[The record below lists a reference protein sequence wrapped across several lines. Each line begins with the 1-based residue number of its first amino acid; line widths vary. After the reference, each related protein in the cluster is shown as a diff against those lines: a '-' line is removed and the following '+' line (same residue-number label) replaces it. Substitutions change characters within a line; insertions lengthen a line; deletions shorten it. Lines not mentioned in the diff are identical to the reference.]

1 MRNSTRFGLILLGL
15 TLLVITLIDVT
26 RDRQVDWT
34 RTYNQ
39 YDKIPYGLFVTRSE
53 LPTILDDRPISD
65 FTNTSY
71 PFIKTFL
78 KGKEASSV
86 VYVVDRFTEGKE
98 VVDELLN
105 YVGRGGEVFISS
117 NVIPYRLLDTLG
129 IKQDYYYEQDPSV
142 LLDFEDRP
150 FSLSNGKKAF
160 YKDLEYP
167 GLFYDLDSSAV
178 RIIGSFEAGKNKQKY
193 PNFIEAKYHKGRFIF
208 HLEPLMFTN
217 YYMLQQDNYQY
228 GATALKLLSRKEVY
242 WYDAWNNNEKEARTP
257 LRFLLLND
265 GLRQGWY
272 ILLFALILLLLFKSK
287 REQAAV
293 KVVLPEPNLSKEF
306 AKTIASMYFE
316 NGTPGNLGQK
326 KIEYFL
332 YDLRTQ
338 FQLDIQQLE
347 EPDFVQQVAMKSGV
361 AVDTCSNLIRVLIAN
376 RNNKSMTDKGL
387 LALNEL
393 IEDFKHKA
401 NML

>member
-53 LPTILDDRPISD
+53 LPTILDKRPISN

-129 IKQDYYYEQDPSV
+129 VKQDYYYEQDPSV

-150 FSLSNGKKAF
+150 FSLSNGKK
-160 YKDLEYP
+160 
-167 GLFYDLDSSAV
+167 G
-178 RIIGSFEAGKNKQKY
+178 
-193 PNFIEAKYHKGRFIF
+193 
-208 HLEPLMFTN
+208 
-217 YYMLQQDNYQY
+217 
-228 GATALKLLSRKEVY
+228 
-242 WYDAWNNNEKEARTP
+242 
-257 LRFLLLND
+257 FL
-265 GLRQGWY
+265 
-272 ILLFALILLLLFKSK
+272 
-287 REQAAV
+287 
-293 KVVLPEPNLSKEF
+293 
-306 AKTIASMYFE
+306 
-316 NGTPGNLGQK
+316 
-326 KIEYFL
+326 
-332 YDLRTQ
+332 
-338 FQLDIQQLE
+338 
-347 EPDFVQQVAMKSGV
+347 
-361 AVDTCSNLIRVLIAN
+361 
-376 RNNKSMTDKGL
+376 
-387 LALNEL
+387 
-393 IEDFKHKA
+393 
-401 NML
+401 